1 VTVSLSPY
9 PGLRPFNV
17 DESRLFFGRE
27 EQTDELLRRLR
38 ATRFLAV
45 VGPSGCGKSS
55 LVRAGMIAALQ
66 SGFLVAAGPR
76 WRIAIMRPGED
87 PMGRLAA
94 VLVDEGG
101 LAGDGSDR
109 ESATSALG
117 ATLRRGPLGLIEA
130 LHEIPLP
137 ETTNLL
143 VLVDQFEEIFRFRRK
158 GGIDDAD
165 AFVSLLLASV
175 EQRELPI
182 YVVITM
188 RSDYFGDCA
197 AFIGLPEALNKSQ
210 YLTPRLTREQREAAI
225 TDPAR
230 LFGGNLAPDSVNHL
244 LNEMGTDP
252 DQLPLM
258 EHLLMRMWT
267 WREPHSGSRAVLS
280 DTSAEVVAI
289 DDVGRTLTL
298 ADYEGVGGLRYAL
311 SNHAD
316 EAFNRLDKRQQDVAE
331 TLFRSLSERIQA
343 GATFAARRGPVTSP
357 QLLELR
363 WPDWWRLSMSSVQLL
378 AALWSPRTLSSSMR
392 TACSTS
398 RTRR

>member
-1 VTVSLSPY
+1 MTVSLSPY

-17 DESRLFFGRE
+17 DELHLFFGRE

-45 VGPSGCGKSS
+45 VGLSGCGKSS

-66 SGFLVAAGPR
+66 SGFLVGAGSR

-109 ESATSALG
+109 ESAASALG

-137 ETTNLL
+137 EATNLL

-158 GGIDDAD
+158 GSSDDAD

-210 YLTPRLTREQREAAI
+210 YLTPRLTSRS
-225 TDPAR
+225 AR
-230 LFGGNLAPDSVNHL
+230 GGNH
-244 LNEMGTDP
+244 
-252 DQLPLM
+252 
-258 EHLLMRMWT
+258 R
-267 WREPHSGSRAVLS
+267 SGP
-280 DTSAEVVAI
+280 
-289 DDVGRTLTL
+289 
-298 ADYEGVGGLRYAL
+298 AL
-311 SNHAD
+311 
-316 EAFNRLDKRQQDVAE
+316 
-331 TLFRSLSERIQA
+331 
-343 GATFAARRGPVTSP
+343 
-357 QLLELR
+357 
-363 WPDWWRLSMSSVQLL
+363 
-378 AALWSPRTLSSSMR
+378 
-392 TACSTS
+392 
-398 RTRR
+398 

>member
-1 VTVSLSPY
+1 
-9 PGLRPFNV
+9 
-17 DESRLFFGRE
+17 
-27 EQTDELLRRLR
+27 
-38 ATRFLAV
+38 
-45 VGPSGCGKSS
+45 
-55 LVRAGMIAALQ
+55 MIAALQ